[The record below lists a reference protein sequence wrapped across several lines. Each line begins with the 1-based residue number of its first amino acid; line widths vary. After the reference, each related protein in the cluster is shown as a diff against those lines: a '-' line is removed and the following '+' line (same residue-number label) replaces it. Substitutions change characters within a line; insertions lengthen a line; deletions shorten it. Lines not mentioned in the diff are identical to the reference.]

1 MTRTPENIPAS
12 IRQRLLQESRK
23 LEIDFNLM
31 LTKYALERFLYRLSV
46 SPYHDRFV
54 LKGAMLFQLW
64 GIDSFRPTRDLDLLG
79 FGETEQEHLVKVF
92 REICQI
98 EVADDGISFDPESVT
113 VSAIRDQM
121 EYGGS
126 RIVINAE
133 LAKARIQVQI
143 DIGFGDVVTP
153 QPTEH
158 EYPTL
163 LKLPA
168 PVLRAYPRET
178 VVAEK
183 IQAMV
188 ALGIANSRMK
198 DLYDLWFIG
207 STFQFDGAMLV
218 QALKRTFVRQ
228 DTDIPKE
235 LPFSLS
241 DDFADDS
248 MKISQ
253 WRAFIRR
260 TGVQAPEELMSVILF
275 LRDFLMPPITAAAA
289 DRQFSGIW
297 TPDGKWSQ

>member
-23 LEIDFNLM
+23 LEIDFNLI

-98 EVADDGISFDPESVT
+98 EVVDDGISFDPESVT

-153 QPTEH
+153 QPTEQ

-183 IQAMV
+183 FQAMV
-188 ALGIANSRMK
+188 ALGITNSRMK

-207 STFQFDGAMLV
+207 STFQFDGAVLV
-218 QALKRTFVRQ
+218 QALKRTFVRR

-260 TGVQAPEELMSVILF
+260 TGVLAPEELMSVILF
-275 LRDFLMPPITAAAA
+275 LRDFLLPPIAAAAA
-289 DRQFSGIW
+289 DRQFPGIW